1 MISNNSNKSRGNVTF
16 TELSEIINTLSS
28 QDFAGMD
35 KFRVRER
42 LRNIKEMRLKI
53 SKTKKCKRNDSYM
66 SDFLTSPF
74 SLVMGD
80 LSAGSSSA
88 GESASLTLDKKRD
101 SLESKF
107 RRALSEKM
115 SCLQETVSLL
125 NQWIGEENPGRLQI
139 EKELEVLGKDFKK
152 QMKENRSLTS
162 KLCQKKRKIK
172 KTKYQKQIKNYKNKK
187 KINKKQRLS
196 ETVYL
201 KVFSFISHINLKSD
215 YAAFFSMHI
224 LI

>member
-1 MISNNSNKSRGNVTF
+1 MISNNRNKSRGNVTF

-35 KFRVRER
+35 KFRLRER
-42 LRNIKEMRLKI
+42 LRNIKEIRVKI
-53 SKTKKCKRNDSYM
+53 NKTKKCKRNDSYM

-125 NQWIGEENPGRLQI
+125 NLWIGEENQGRLQI

-172 KTKYQKQIKNYKNKK
+172 KTKYQKHK
-187 KINKKQRLS
+187 
-196 ETVYL
+196 
-201 KVFSFISHINLKSD
+201 
-215 YAAFFSMHI
+215 
-224 LI
+224 

>member
-1 MISNNSNKSRGNVTF
+1 MCV
-16 TELSEIINTLSS
+16 
-28 QDFAGMD
+28 
-35 KFRVRER
+35 
-42 LRNIKEMRLKI
+42 KI
-53 SKTKKCKRNDSYM
+53 SKTKKVCKRNDSCM

-88 GESASLTLDKKRD
+88 GEGASLTFNKKRD

-107 RRALSEKM
+107 RRALSEKI

-125 NQWIGEENPGRLQI
+125 NQCIGEENQGRLQI

-172 KTKYQKQIKNYKNKK
+172 KTKHQKYK
-187 KINKKQRLS
+187 
-196 ETVYL
+196 
-201 KVFSFISHINLKSD
+201 
-215 YAAFFSMHI
+215 
-224 LI
+224 

>member
-35 KFRVRER
+35 KFRLRER
-42 LRNIKEMRLKI
+42 LRNIEKMRVKI
-53 SKTKKCKRNDSYM
+53 NKIKKCKRNDSYM

-80 LSAGSSSA
+80 LSAGSSISA

-115 SCLQETVSLL
+115 SCLQQTVSLL
-125 NQWIGEENPGRLQI
+125 NLWIGEENQGRLQI
-139 EKELEVLGKDFKK
+139 EKELEVLEKDFKK

-172 KTKYQKQIKNYKNKK
+172 KTKYQKHK
-187 KINKKQRLS
+187 
-196 ETVYL
+196 
-201 KVFSFISHINLKSD
+201 
-215 YAAFFSMHI
+215 
-224 LI
+224 